1 MPVLNGEK
9 YLKLAIES
17 ILSQSYKDFEFIII
31 DDGSTDKTEQII
43 KSYKDPRIV
52 YIKNPSNLGLSKSY
66 NIGIKVAQGQYVTRM
81 DADDISTKN
90 RFEKQLNFLIQHK
103 SIGIVG
109 SSVTLIDENDKQL
122 KIHSRP
128 TNHLEIKWASLFST
142 PLVHPS
148 IMGYTEIFKKNP
160 YDENL
165 KNSEDYELWSR
176 LLFTTNVR
184 LANIQEPLLL
194 YRLSSNSF
202 TQKLNTEKRAT
213 SARNTIK
220 NLERYISLS
229 EQDEALIVA
238 MRQDK
243 SLSALE
249 LWTIWKLY
257 LKAAISFCHKE
268 NIKFPENLQFYSRLI
283 ALKIFLIKHKIK
295 HWR

>member
-1 MPVLNGEK
+1 MPVISVVMPVLNGEK

-165 KNSEDYELWSR
+165 KNSEDYEL
-176 LLFTTNVR
+176 
-184 LANIQEPLLL
+184 
-194 YRLSSNSF
+194 
-202 TQKLNTEKRAT
+202 
-213 SARNTIK
+213 
-220 NLERYISLS
+220 
-229 EQDEALIVA
+229 
-238 MRQDK
+238 
-243 SLSALE
+243 
-249 LWTIWKLY
+249 
-257 LKAAISFCHKE
+257 
-268 NIKFPENLQFYSRLI
+268 
-283 ALKIFLIKHKIK
+283 
-295 HWR
+295 